1 MIFFHTI
8 VENFTKVD
16 GFHVYEGIGGEL
28 TLVRVLTF
36 GGTGDS
42 QFPQYLKKI
51 RKYIHLGATPNL
63 QGDLQFA
70 QAWTHGLYLTKKEGI
85 HVGECVGNEL

>member
-1 MIFFHTI
+1 MIFFHKI

-42 QFPQYLKKI
+42 
-51 RKYIHLGATPNL
+51 
-63 QGDLQFA
+63 
-70 QAWTHGLYLTKKEGI
+70 
-85 HVGECVGNEL
+85 